1 MSIIR
6 HENEIRE
13 LKKQVSE
20 LQDRLAKIEARK
32 KPGPK
37 KKD

>member
-6 HENEIRE
+6 HENDIRE
-13 LKKQVSE
+13 LKKQVSD
-20 LQDRLAKIEARK
+20 LQARLEKLEARK